1 MNKIRIMKVLLVAIF
16 LTMTGWFANST
27 FRQTESTVQA
37 AQITPNVQ
45 AELLNDQMLVLGY
58 NELGMHCMNEDF
70 SEMAIL
76 PPFNTLR
83 AQIIDRSGEEP
94 KIVKSGVTV
103 KYSIPGNTHS
113 ADKTNFW
120 LFSKSL
126 FGVDLL
132 PDFGLTGNTLAGTM
146 VARTQNDWEATGIP
160 ITQVNDQGINDP
172 YQLAHIT
179 VVRNGQTV
187 GQTRAVVP
195 VSWEI
200 SCNLCHT
207 SGPGKSIATDILR
220 KHDRLHGTKLEQQK
234 PVLCASCHSDNAL
247 GTAGSPGLPS
257 LSRAMHN
264 SHSGRVE
271 GIGLSNSCYAC
282 HPGFRSQCQRDIHST
297 KGVTCTTCHGSM
309 LAVANP
315 NRRPW
320 LDEPRCDSC
329 HRRQGFE
336 FEQPGTL
343 YKESLG
349 HKNVHCT
356 ACHGAPHAIT
366 PTITTADNVQAIAA
380 QGYPGKI
387 NQCAVCH
394 RTPPDEPFFHR
405 RSDD

>member
-1 MNKIRIMKVLLVAIF
+1 MNRMRLTKIWLVAIF
-16 LTMTGWFANST
+16 LPIGLWLTNST
-27 FRQTESTVQA
+27 FNQNEATVSA
-37 AQITPNVQ
+37 AQTTSIAQ
-45 AELLNDQMLVLGY
+45 SELLNDQMLVLGY

-94 KIVKSGVTV
+94 KIVRSGVTV

-120 LFSKSL
+120 LFAKSL

-132 PDFGLTGNTLAGTM
+132 PNFGLTGNTLAGTM
-146 VARTQNDWEATGIP
+146 AARAQNDWEATGIP

-179 VVRNGQTV
+179 VTRNGQTV

-220 KHDRLHGTKLEQQK
+220 KHYRLHGTKLEQQK

-247 GTAGSPGLPS
+247 GTPGSPGLPS

-264 SHSGRVE
+264 SHAGRVE

-309 LAVANP
+309 LAVANA

-349 HKNVHCT
+349 HSNVHCT

-366 PTITTADNVQAIAA
+366 PTVTAADNIQNVAA
-380 QGYPGKI
+380 QGYPGKL

-394 RTPPDEPFFHR
+394 GKNPGEPFFHR
-405 RSDD
+405 RND